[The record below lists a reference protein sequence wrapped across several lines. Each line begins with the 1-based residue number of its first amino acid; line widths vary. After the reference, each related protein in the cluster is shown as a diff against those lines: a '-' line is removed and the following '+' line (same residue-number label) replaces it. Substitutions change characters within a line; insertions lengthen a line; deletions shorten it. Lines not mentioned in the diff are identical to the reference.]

1 MSGIDNKKYLLDS
14 NIIIYHLNGIELA
27 TNFLRKHIFDCFISR
42 ITFVEVLSFDFN
54 ESEKSS
60 IINLLNN
67 FTILDT
73 SENIALQCLKN
84 REKRKIKLPDNIIAS
99 TAQVNDLILV
109 SRNIKDFKDLDIK
122 LLDIFI

>member
-1 MSGIDNKKYLLDS
+1 MNGNNRYLLDS
-14 NIIIYHLNGIELA
+14 NIIIYHLNGVELA
-27 TNFLRKHIFDCFISR
+27 TNFLRKYILDCFISR
-42 ITFVEVLSFDFN
+42 ITFIEILSFDFN
-54 ESEKSS
+54 EFERSS
-60 IINLLNN
+60 VIDLLNN
-67 FTILDT
+67 FTIIDT

-84 REKRKIKLPDNIIAS
+84 REKKKIELPDNIIAS

>member
-1 MSGIDNKKYLLDS
+1 M
-14 NIIIYHLNGIELA
+14 
-27 TNFLRKHIFDCFISR
+27 
-42 ITFVEVLSFDFN
+42 SFDFN
-54 ESEKSS
+54 EFERSS
-60 IINLLNN
+60 VIDLLNN
-67 FTILDT
+67 FTIIDT

-84 REKRKIKLPDNIIAS
+84 REKKKINLPDNIIAS